1 MLEFKNQARTN
12 DVKEISSTTDT
23 TKKKKKEKTEQGV
36 KRIKWEK
43 KSGSNRKKLTAT
55 RKAGF

>member
-12 DVKEISSTTDT
+12 DVKEISGTTDT
-23 TKKKKKEKTEQGV
+23 KKKKEKTEQGV
-36 KRIKWEK
+36 KRIKWKKK